1 MLFSHVI
8 SSWVVFIVW
17 RVPGFPVPAFFRGK
31 PTGAFPA
38 HFMEVQ
44 VNEEQRERTLR
55 ALAALMIDNKESR
68 KDIRKELRYILR
80 KVRSNISKDVRSYL
94 DDDPRNAYMAVKSAV
109 YRRILG
115 GNVSIFS
122 PRKAGRRC
130 IMTKERKLD
139 RNPHQ
144 RGGNRRRR
152 SSRTE
157 QLEGYYGK
165 DRAFVLRFLNGGTV
179 DRQTRFGR
187 RGSVRATRLFEVPA
201 AYHMDW
207 AADALSNTLV
217 TELEYQFNKR
227 YK

>member
-1 MLFSHVI
+1 
-8 SSWVVFIVW
+8 
-17 RVPGFPVPAFFRGK
+17 
-31 PTGAFPA
+31 
-38 HFMEVQ
+38 MEVRI
-44 VNEEQRERTLR
+44 NEEQRDRTLR
-55 ALAALMIDNKESR
+55 ALASLMVDDKDTR
-68 KDIRKELRYILR
+68 KYFQRSLRNVIS

-94 DDDPRNAYMAVKSAV
+94 ENDPRKAYMAVKSAV

-152 SSRTE
+152 SDRTE

-179 DRQTRFGR
+179 DRQTNYGR

-217 TELEYQFNKR
+217 TELEYQFNRR